1 MRKIDKIYE
10 NIFDNYYID
19 LSEYLNHYLHKI
31 HIKPNHLT
39 LLSLITGI
47 FSAYLVYTDH
57 FFKALCLLQ
66 CSYLLDCMDGSMA
79 RTYKQETT
87 FGDYFDHISD
97 IIKLSILLFTILINT
112 KIIQFEKILFF
123 IICSIL
129 FILLVIHFGCQEKI
143 YNKNL
148 NKNSL
153 YYCMFLC
160 KKKKYINLTKYFGS
174 GTFINF
180 ISLFLL
186 YKTISTT
193 W

>member
-31 HIKPNHLT
+31 YIKPNHLT

-47 FSAYLVYTDH
+47 FSAYLIYTNH
-57 FFKALCLLQ
+57 FFKALCLFQ

-97 IIKLSILLFTILINT
+97 IIKLSILSADNT
-112 KIIQFEKILFF
+112 KLVKTLKPGDTVELPIGANNTWVTTKI
-123 IICSIL
+123 SD
-129 FILLVIHFGCQEKI
+129 
-143 YNKNL
+143 
-148 NKNSL
+148 SL
-153 YYCMFLC
+153 YIYDKRLE
-160 KKKKYINLTKYFGS
+160 YP
-174 GTFINF
+174 
-180 ISLFLL
+180 ISLNVT
-186 YKTISTT
+186 TI
-193 W
+193 